1 MKRTWRCAIE
11 TDPLKARVNQ
21 VKAIFMDVDGILTDG
36 SIYIG
41 PDDLELKR
49 FTVEDGVGTALAR
62 QAQLP
67 LALISGRNSE
77 ATTARARQLKIE
89 DVYQGYTNKLE
100 PFEILLDKFGLGEH
114 EVVYIGDGLI
124 DLPVMERVGVPVTVP
139 NAHPLV
145 KNVAVYIT
153 ERTGGQGVLREVV
166 EWILAHQERFDEVVA
181 SLRAELHEAGKNG

>member
-1 MKRTWRCAIE
+1 MNDQLR
-11 TDPLKARVNQ
+11 ARIDQ
-21 VKAIFMDVDGILTDG
+21 VKAIFLDVDGILTDG

-62 QAQLP
+62 QARLP

-77 ATTARARQLKIE
+77 ATTARARQMKIE
-89 DVYQGYTNKLE
+89 DVYQGCMNKLE
-100 PFEILLDKFGLGEH
+100 PLEMLLDKFGLGEH
-114 EVVYIGDGLI
+114 EVAYIGDGLI
-124 DLPVMERVGVPVTVP
+124 DLPVMERVGVPVSVP

-166 EWILAHQERFDEVVA
+166 EWILAHQGRFDEVVA
-181 SLRAELHEAGKNG
+181 GLRAALHEAGKDE

>member
-1 MKRTWRCAIE
+1 MTRDLLKRIKR
-11 TDPLKARVNQ
+11 
-21 VKAIFMDVDGILTDG
+21 VKALFLDVDGILTDG

-62 QAQLP
+62 QANLP

-77 ATTARARQLKIE
+77 ATTARARQLKIK
-89 DVYQGYTNKLE
+89 DVYQGCMNKLE
-100 PFEILLDKFGLGEH
+100 PLEMLLDKFGLGEH
-114 EVVYIGDGLI
+114 EVAYIGDGLI
-124 DLPVMERVGVPVTVP
+124 DLPVMERVGVPVSVP

-166 EWILAHQERFDEVVA
+166 EWILAHQGRFDEVVA
-181 SLRAELHEAGKNG
+181 GLRAELHEAGKDE